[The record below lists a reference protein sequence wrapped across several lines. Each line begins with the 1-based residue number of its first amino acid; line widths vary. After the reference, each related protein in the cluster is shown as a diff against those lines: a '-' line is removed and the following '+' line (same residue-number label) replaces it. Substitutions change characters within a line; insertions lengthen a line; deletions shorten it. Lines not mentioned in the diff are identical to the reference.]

1 MKLTES
7 EKILLTRLRL
17 KFNQK
22 KFYQGIC
29 DQQTGSYLEH
39 NTWKGEQARMDDII
53 KKVKQTYSCRPK
65 NITIAEMIKL
75 MRLRLGIK
83 LSSAMGMFGLDK
95 VSQIK
100 VEKGKKIDN
109 KQLRTYQKMD
119 DVR

>member
-1 MKLTES
+1 MKLTQS
-7 EKILLTRLRL
+7 EKILLTRWRL

-29 DQQTGSYLEH
+29 DQQTGSYLESG
-39 NTWKGEQARMDDII
+39 TWKGDIARIESI
-53 KKVKQTYSCRPK
+53 TKKIKQTYSCRPK
-65 NITIAEMIKL
+65 NITIGEMIKL

-83 LSSAMGMFGLDK
+83 LSEAMAMFKLDK

-100 VEKGKKIDN
+100 VEKGKKKDN

-119 DVR
+119 GK